1 MQNELMQDSPVNVED
16 SPLEKQTFEIADD
29 TLFRTVENE
38 AVLLHLND
46 GNYYSL
52 NETSIYFWEALRDR
66 QPLEPVIE
74 RIVTEYETTQEAV
87 LQDLRTFLRELLDY
101 HLIQVAH

>member
-1 MQNELMQDSPVNVED
+1 MQNELAQDNLAKTGD
-16 SPLEKQTFEIADD
+16 IQLEKQIFEVVND

-38 AVLLHLND
+38 AVLLHLHD

-66 QPLEPVIE
+66 QPLAPVID
-74 RIVTEYETTQEAV
+74 RMIAEYETTREEV
-87 LQDLRTFLRELLDY
+87 VQDLRIFLQELLDY
-101 HLIQVAH
+101 KLIQMG

>member
-1 MQNELMQDSPVNVED
+1 MENQMMQESLAKTED
-16 SPLEKQTFEIADD
+16 VQLEEQTFEIVDD

-52 NETSIYFWEALRDR
+52 NETSIHFWEALRDR
-66 QPLEPVIE
+66 QPLVPVVD
-74 RIVTEYETTQEAV
+74 RIIAEYETTREEV
-87 LQDLRTFLRELLDY
+87 IKDLRIFLQELLDY
-101 HLIQVAH
+101 KLIHMS